1 MVEEK
6 AMNRKCPYSFNQN
19 MGDFLY
25 CQTDLCMSWK
35 ETDHNEGHCV
45 RLTGEQCRCS
55 EKEMTSDIDSLGIG
69 A

>member
-25 CQTDLCMSWK
+25 CQTDNCMGWDESK
-35 ETDHNEGHCV
+35 GGCMMLYGGGCE
-45 RLTGEQCRCS
+45 CS
-55 EKEMTSDIDSLGIG
+55 ENKTAGDMG
-69 A
+69 